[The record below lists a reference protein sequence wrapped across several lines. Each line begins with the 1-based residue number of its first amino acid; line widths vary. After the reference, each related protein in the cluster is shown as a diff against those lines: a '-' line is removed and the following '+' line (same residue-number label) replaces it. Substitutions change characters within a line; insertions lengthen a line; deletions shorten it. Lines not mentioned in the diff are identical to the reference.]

1 MKQNLILVACLV
13 AAFVTCPASAKPSG
27 YGSYE
32 EVTERCCNDCIPCRE
47 SFAIQRPAD
56 TECAR
61 SKNYAFDVQHVRS
74 AAWQEE
80 NYETLNAGVE
90 APQQAACPKL
100 YNKLFHVEKPRSNAA
115 CEAGQE
121 ALDFQVAVPSVQEKC
136 KKLNLK
142 ARIDHQA
149 RQCDCVDCMY
159 VSYGNSSSLS
169 NKSCP
174 KRHKRMKRSRL
185 KQAIGRQFREEL
197 DLDDEPEV
205 TSLFRNSLK
214 RSSSVDGVVQK
225 DGYFCRCVPESN
237 KDLLINCKPGS
248 LNDPIVGAPLS
259 DDLHDEEDEVY
270 IGGRQPPSYKRIRDQ
285 LDRITDS
292 RGGQPTSEV
301 VADLMKIYYD
311 VYKNSGQRNYS
322 VPFKY
327 GAKTVHVDS
336 SGLRTYD
343 IEPVE
348 GLYEPSMWNRL
359 ASMTNKMFGEYVDQR
374 LNRPKVG
381 GRMRLLNPVRRFQN
395 NGFMNLMDSYNED
408 RKRQCKARRK
418 TDE

>member
-149 RQCDCVDCMY
+149 R
-159 VSYGNSSSLS
+159 
-169 NKSCP
+169 
-174 KRHKRMKRSRL
+174 
-185 KQAIGRQFREEL
+185 REE
-197 DLDDEPEV
+197 
-205 TSLFRNSLK
+205 FRTI
-214 RSSSVDGVVQK
+214 V
-225 DGYFCRCVPESN
+225 
-237 KDLLINCKPGS
+237 LIFYCINM
-248 LNDPIVGAPLS
+248 V
-259 DDLHDEEDEVY
+259 
-270 IGGRQPPSYKRIRDQ
+270 
-285 LDRITDS
+285 
-292 RGGQPTSEV
+292 
-301 VADLMKIYYD
+301 
-311 VYKNSGQRNYS
+311 
-322 VPFKY
+322 VPF
-327 GAKTVHVDS
+327 
-336 SGLRTYD
+336 
-343 IEPVE
+343 
-348 GLYEPSMWNRL
+348 
-359 ASMTNKMFGEYVDQR
+359 
-374 LNRPKVG
+374 
-381 GRMRLLNPVRRFQN
+381 RM
-395 NGFMNLMDSYNED
+395 
-408 RKRQCKARRK
+408 
-418 TDE
+418 

>member
-1 MKQNLILVACLV
+1 
-13 AAFVTCPASAKPSG
+13 
-27 YGSYE
+27 
-32 EVTERCCNDCIPCRE
+32 
-47 SFAIQRPAD
+47 
-56 TECAR
+56 
-61 SKNYAFDVQHVRS
+61 
-74 AAWQEE
+74 
-80 NYETLNAGVE
+80 
-90 APQQAACPKL
+90 
-100 YNKLFHVEKPRSNAA
+100 
-115 CEAGQE
+115 
-121 ALDFQVAVPSVQEKC
+121 
-136 KKLNLK
+136 
-142 ARIDHQA
+142 
-149 RQCDCVDCMY
+149 
-159 VSYGNSSSLS
+159 
-169 NKSCP
+169 
-174 KRHKRMKRSRL
+174 MKRSRL
-185 KQAIGRQFREEL
+185 KQAIGRKFREEL

-205 TSLFRNSLK
+205 TSLFRNSFK
-214 RSSSVDGVVQK
+214 RSSTVDGVVQK

-248 LNDPIVGAPLS
+248 LNDPIVGAPPS

-285 LDRITDS
+285 LDRIKES

-327 GAKTVHVDS
+327 GVKTVNVDS

-395 NGFMNLMDSYNED
+395 NGFMNLMDSYNEE
-408 RKRQCKARRK
+408 RKRQCKARRT